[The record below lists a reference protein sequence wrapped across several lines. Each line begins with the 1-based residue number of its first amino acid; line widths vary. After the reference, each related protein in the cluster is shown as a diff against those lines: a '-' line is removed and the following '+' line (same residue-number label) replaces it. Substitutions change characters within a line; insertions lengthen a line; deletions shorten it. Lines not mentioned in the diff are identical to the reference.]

1 MSEINNLI
9 EIMRKLREPET
20 GCPWDRAQSYASIV
34 PYTIEEAYEVA
45 DAIEREDLTDLKDE
59 LGDLLFQVVFYA
71 QIAREQGIFDFED
84 VVQAIC
90 AKMIR
95 RHPHVFADQIYANEE
110 QQHQAWEQIKAA
122 ERQGTES
129 ALDHV
134 ALTLPALTRAIKL
147 QKKAARSGFDWTE
160 PEPVI
165 AKIREELAEL
175 QEAMKLAENKEKVQE
190 EYGDLLFACANLA
203 RFLEL
208 DPETALRTANT
219 KFERRF
225 RAMEK
230 LATQTGQ
237 VFNNLTLTE
246 QENLWAMVKRAEVE
260 RQRKV

>member
-1 MSEINNLI
+1 MSEINELI

-45 DAIEREDLTDLKDE
+45 DAIEREDLADLKDE
-59 LGDLLFQVVFYA
+59 LGDLLFQVVFYS
-71 QIAREQGIFDFED
+71 QIAREQGIFDFGD

-95 RHPHVFADQIYANEE
+95 RHPHVFADQVYADEE

-122 ERQGTES
+122 ERQAAES

-134 ALTLPALTRAIKL
+134 ALALPALTRAIKL
-147 QKKAARSGFDWTE
+147 QKKAARAGFDWTE

-165 AKIREELAEL
+165 AKIQEELAEL
-175 QEAMKLAENKEKVQE
+175 QEAMELVDGKEKIQE

-203 RFLEL
+203 RFLKL
-208 DPETALRTANT
+208 DPETALRNANA

-225 RAMEK
+225 REMEK
-230 LATQTGQ
+230 LATQAGQ
-237 VFNNLTLTE
+237 MFKNLTLME
-246 QENLWAMVKRAEVE
+246 QESLWESVKTTETE